1 MIEVEH
7 ALPRTAAQAEYGL
20 KVTVSTARQA
30 MLLSP
35 RRFLLSAWPW
45 RCLAYLL
52 SGVILGALTA
62 AAFVAMVLAGAVLAI
77 VLIGFAFFA
86 ACLLSGIVVARWER
100 IRLRLVDERPTFD
113 PHAKPD
119 RPGLRAWVH
128 TRLRERSTWR
138 ELGYAVVSAA
148 ALCWI
153 DLGVLAI
160 TVGLVGSVFV
170 QGTIYYTTW
179 YWYLFTSGVGIV
191 LIPLALYVITG
202 WATARAEITRAVV
215 SPDDLALG
223 RQLSEVTASRAA
235 LSEAFDVER
244 RRIERDLHDG
254 AQQRLVALNVAL
266 GMARLD
272 VPEGSRTAEQLA
284 QAQQQTRLA
293 LEDVRNL
300 IRGIH
305 PHVLT
310 ERGLREALHDVAA
323 RTAVPVSID
332 IDLPGRATAD
342 VESAAY
348 FCVAEALTNVDRH
361 AAASRSTVWGSVR
374 HGVLEIEIADDGHG
388 GAEPRPHSGLAGLSA
403 RLAVVGGTLS
413 VSSPAGGPTS
423 IRVEVPWVSA

>member
-1 MIEVEH
+1 MI
-7 ALPRTAAQAEYGL
+7 
-20 KVTVSTARQA
+20 VTTARQA
-30 MLLSP
+30 MLLPP

-45 RCLAYLL
+45 RCLAYLA
-52 SGVILGALTA
+52 SGVVLGALTA
-62 AAFVAMVLAGAVLAI
+62 AAIVAMVLAGAALAI
-77 VLIGFAFFA
+77 VLIGFGFFA
-86 ACLLSGIVVARWER
+86 ACLLSGIFVARWER
-100 IRLRLVDERPTFD
+100 SRLRLVDERPTFD
-113 PHAKPD
+113 PHGTPD
-119 RPGLRAWVH
+119 APGLRAWIL

-153 DLGVLAI
+153 DAGVLAI
-160 TVGLVGSVFV
+160 TLGLVASVFV
-170 QGTIYYTTW
+170 QSTIYYETW
-179 YWYLFTSGVGIV
+179 YWYLFSCGIGVV
-191 LIPLALYVITG
+191 LTPLAFYVIAG

-223 RQLSEVTASRAA
+223 RRLSEVTASRAA

-272 VPEGSRTAEQLA
+272 VSDGSDTAIQLEKA
-284 QAQQQTRLA
+284 QHQTRLA

-310 ERGLREALHDVAA
+310 ERGLQEAVHDIAG
-323 RTAVPVSID
+323 RTGVPVRVD
-332 IDLPGRATAD
+332 IDLPGRTSAD
-342 VESAAY
+342 VETAAY

-361 AAASRSTVWGSVR
+361 AEATQAHVSGRVR
-374 HGVLEIEIADDGHG
+374 GGVLALQITDDGHG
-388 GAEPRPHSGLAGLSA
+388 GAEPRPQSGLAGLQA
-403 RLAVVGGTLS
+403 RLAVVGGTIS
-413 VSSPAGGPTS
+413 VSSPAGGPTT
-423 IRVEVPWVSA
+423 IEVELPWVYA

>member
-1 MIEVEH
+1 M
-7 ALPRTAAQAEYGL
+7 T
-20 KVTVSTARQA
+20 VTTARQA

-35 RRFLLSAWPW
+35 WRFLLSAWPW

-52 SGVILGALTA
+52 SGAILGALTA
-62 AAFVAMVLAGAVLAI
+62 AAIIAMVVAGAVLAI
-77 VLIGFAFFA
+77 ALIGFAFFA

-100 IRLRLVDERPTFD
+100 VRLRLVDERPTFD
-113 PHAKPD
+113 PHADPD
-119 RPGLRAWVH
+119 QPGLRAWLL

-170 QGTIYYTTW
+170 QSTIYYVTW
-179 YWYLFTSGVGIV
+179 YWYLFSCGVGVV

-223 RQLSEVTASRAA
+223 RRLSEVTASRAA
-235 LSEAFDVER
+235 LSDAFDVER
-244 RRIERDLHDG
+244 RRIESDLHDG

-272 VPEGSRTAEQLA
+272 VPEGSRTAEQLE

-305 PHVLT
+305 PQVLT
-310 ERGLREALHDVAA
+310 ERGLREAVRDVAG
-323 RTAVPVSID
+323 RTAAPVTVD
-332 IDLPGRATAD
+332 IDLSGRAAAD

-348 FCVAEALTNVDRH
+348 FCVAEALTNIDRH
-361 AAASRSTVWGSVR
+361 ADASRASVTGR
-374 HGVLEIEIADDGHG
+374 VRAGVLTLEIADDGRG
-388 GAEPRPHSGLAGLSA
+388 GAVPRPQSGLAGLHA

-413 VSSPAGGPTS
+413 VSSPTGGPTS
-423 IRVEVPWVSA
+423 VHVEVPWAFE